1 MGIDL
6 FQKKNLE
13 EINVIKNIGEEEEES
28 KRSNADAAA

>member
-13 EINVIKNIGEEEEES
+13 EINVIKNIGEEEQS
-28 KRSNADAAA
+28 KSNNADAAA